1 LELSRL
7 PKTKKISLSTVG
19 IFHIFTKSPFFHMEK
34 SDLKSSTTLR
44 SWISQILR
52 F

>member
-7 PKTKKISLSTVG
+7 PKTKKISLSRVG
-19 IFHIFTKSPFFHMEK
+19 IFHIFTKSTFFHMER
-34 SDLKSSTTLR
+34 SDLKSPTTVR
-44 SWISQILR
+44 SWISQILT